1 MVEVSVIVPIYNS
14 GKYLRKCL
22 LSLAGQT
29 FSKMEV
35 ILIDDGST
43 DLSRYIC
50 ETFCKEFSSFHY
62 YWKENGGSSDARNMG
77 IQNSHGK
84 YLSFVDIFHCYK

>member
-50 ETFCKEFSSFHY
+50 ETFLQRIFLLFIITGKKTADHQMREI
-62 YWKENGGSSDARNMG
+62 WGSK
-77 IQNSHGK
+77 SHRGNIC
-84 YLSFVDIFHCYK
+84 LL

>member
-50 ETFCKEFSSFHY
+50 ETFLQRIFFFSLLLER
-62 YWKENGGSSDARNMG
+62 KRRIIRCA
-77 IQNSHGK
+77 K
-84 YLSFVDIFHCYK
+84 YGDPKVTGEISVFCR

>member
-62 YWKENGGSSDARNMG
+62 YWKENGRIIRCA
-77 IQNSHGK
+77 K
-84 YLSFVDIFHCYK
+84 YGDPKVTGEISVFCR